1 MFFKTMI
8 MPEICRF
15 YGIIVQM
22 FFNDHNPPH
31 FHAVYGEYKIVINI
45 NDEVVE
51 GFMPKRALK
60 LVFEWMEIHKSELLE
75 NWILSQ
81 NGELPKKIEPL
92 N

>member
-1 MFFKTMI
+1 

-15 YGIIVQM
+15 YGIIIQM

-31 FHAVYGEYKIVINI
+31 FHVVYGDFKAVINI
-45 NDEVVE
+45 NDEIVE

-60 LVFEWMEIHKSELLE
+60 LVFEWMELHKTELLA
-75 NWILSQ
+75 NWELAQ

-92 N
+92 K

>member
-1 MFFKTMI
+1 

-15 YGIIVQM
+15 YGIIIQM

-31 FHAVYGEYKIVINI
+31 FHVVYGDFKAVINI
-45 NDEVVE
+45 DDEIVE

-60 LVFEWMEIHKSELLE
+60 LVFEWMELHKKELIE
-75 NWILSQ
+75 NWELAQ

-92 N
+92 K

>member
-1 MFFKTMI
+1 

-15 YGIIVQM
+15 YGIIIQM

-31 FHAVYGEYKIVINI
+31 FHIVYGDFKAIMNI
-45 NDEVVE
+45 EDEIVE

-75 NWILSQ
+75 NWELTQ
-81 NGELPKKIEPL
+81 KGELPKKIEPL
-92 N
+92 K